1 MNYTN
6 YMLFD
11 GFWGGGAVDVWPSM
25 GAASMHN
32 MSGLS
37 RAMHVHVFER
47 HVQCINPI
55 PRL

>member
-11 GFWGGGAVDVWPSM
+11 GFWGGGA
-25 GAASMHN
+25 ASMHN

-37 RAMHVHVFER
+37 QAMHVHVFER